1 MTIRE
6 AQAIARENGYTL
18 RKTECGEYRFNI
30 KGGEEATAYYA
41 SDLDDAIKTI
51 RLEAHRQWLNQDVRL
66 KAAQAETGEEV
77 KPEITLTVREQSN
90 FGNIVYYPASDL
102 GDLFA
107 SVAGTETL
115 TDRTLS
121 LVAQFGRDADGKI
134 TGDVGYKIE
143 IQRPTPNRTWITCQK
158 RSNS

>member
-51 RLEAHRQWLNQDVRL
+51 RFGVPIL
-66 KAAQAETGEEV
+66 KTAQAETGEEV
-77 KPEITLTVREQSN
+77 KPEITLTVREQN
-90 FGNIVYYPASDL
+90 NYGNIAYYPASDL

-115 TDRTLS
+115 TDRNLS
-121 LVAQFGRDADGKI
+121 LIAKFGRDEDGKI

-143 IQRPTPNRTWITCQK
+143 VERPTPKTWRQT
-158 RSNS
+158 R

>member
-1 MTIRE
+1 M
-6 AQAIARENGYTL
+6 TL
-18 RKTECGEYRFNI
+18 R
-30 KGGEEATAYYA
+30 
-41 SDLDDAIKTI
+41 
-51 RLEAHRQWLNQDVRL
+51 
-66 KAAQAETGEEV
+66 EEV

-90 FGNIVYYPASDL
+90 YGCTVYYAASDL

-121 LVAQFGRDADGKI
+121 LVAKFGRDEKGKI

-143 IQRPTPNRTWITCQK
+143 IQRPTTKTW
-158 RSNS
+158 R